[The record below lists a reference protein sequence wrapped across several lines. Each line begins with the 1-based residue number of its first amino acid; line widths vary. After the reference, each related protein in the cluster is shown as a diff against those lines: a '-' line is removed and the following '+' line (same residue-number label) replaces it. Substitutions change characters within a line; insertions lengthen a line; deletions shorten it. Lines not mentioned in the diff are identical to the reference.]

1 MPSQACS
8 NTISLSDMNRSKVHL
23 FLFVVIG
30 NYFFTLLKSKVESR
44 EPQAGIDQRESGAD

>member
-1 MPSQACS
+1 MPSQACL

-23 FLFVVIG
+23 FLFVLIG